1 MRATRCHPRQ
11 NAQWL
16 AGNST
21 QVLQDRR
28 QSKEQTARC
37 YCHDGDRDQQDD
49 ERFDLSP
56 SGLLDNGF
64 QSVPN
69 GSGS

>member
-28 QSKEQTARC
+28 QSKEQTARR
-37 YCHDGDRDQQDD
+37 YCHDGDRD
-49 ERFDLSP
+49 
-56 SGLLDNGF
+56 
-64 QSVPN
+64 
-69 GSGS
+69 